1 MPDFTIEDL
10 DSSQIRVRCEKH
22 LAKELSD
29 HFTFKVPGR
38 EFMPAYRQK
47 RWDGQI
53 KLYNLYSQKI
63 YAGLEAYIHKFC
75 EDRNYSL
82 EVPNR
87 GSPPPV
93 TEKYLETFLES
104 IKISI
109 GGKRVDP
116 HEHQKEA
123 ILHAMNKNRCLMLSP
138 TGSGKSLVI
147 YTLLR
152 HYLNLLPKDQ
162 KVLIIVPTIG
172 LVSQMFSDIRD
183 YAGMDSNWNP
193 VENCHIMYAGKEK
206 NTRKRVVISTWQSLH
221 KMPKEY
227 FQQFG
232 TVFGDE
238 AHLFKSKSLSSI
250 MTQLTR
256 CPYRIAMTGT
266 LDGMLTHKL
275 VIEGLFGPTKK
286 VITTKKLMEQDL
298 LSNLTIDCLVLN
310 YTGSNRQLMRR
321 TPYQDEIEWL
331 ITDSRRN
338 KFICDLAKSTKG
350 NTLIL
355 FQFVEKHGKVLHEM
369 LKNCGKPVFFIHGGT
384 DVEQREHARN
394 IAEKIDDGI
403 ILASYGTFSTGINI
417 RRLNNIVF
425 ASPSKSRVRV
435 LQSIGRQLRKSVHK
449 STARLYDIVDD
460 LSWKKYQ
467 NHTLRH
473 FFERRKI
480 YDAEKFDY
488 KVIAIPLQGE
498 RNEEN
503 PL

>member
-1 MPDFTIEDL
+1 MYARFTIEDL

-22 LAKELSD
+22 LAKKNFQITLLS
-29 HFTFKVPGR
+29 KCR
-38 EFMPAYRQK
+38 EENSCLPIDKK

-87 GSPPPV
+87 GSPSPV

-206 NTRKRVVISTWQSLH
+206 KYKKESRDINMAIITQNAKRILSAIWNSFWRRSTLVQIEVAEFNYDSTHTVSLSDCDDGNTRRDV
-221 KMPKEY
+221 
-227 FQQFG
+227 
-232 TVFGDE
+232 
-238 AHLFKSKSLSSI
+238 
-250 MTQLTR
+250 
-256 CPYRIAMTGT
+256 
-266 LDGMLTHKL
+266 
-275 VIEGLFGPTKK
+275 
-286 VITTKKLMEQDL
+286 
-298 LSNLTIDCLVLN
+298 
-310 YTGSNRQLMRR
+310 
-321 TPYQDEIEWL
+321 
-331 ITDSRRN
+331 DSQT
-338 KFICDLAKSTKG
+338 CD
-350 NTLIL
+350 
-355 FQFVEKHGKVLHEM
+355 
-369 LKNCGKPVFFIHGGT
+369 
-384 DVEQREHARN
+384 
-394 IAEKIDDGI
+394 
-403 ILASYGTFSTGINI
+403 
-417 RRLNNIVF
+417 
-425 ASPSKSRVRV
+425 
-435 LQSIGRQLRKSVHK
+435 
-449 STARLYDIVDD
+449 
-460 LSWKKYQ
+460 
-467 NHTLRH
+467 
-473 FFERRKI
+473 
-480 YDAEKFDY
+480 
-488 KVIAIPLQGE
+488 
-498 RNEEN
+498 
-503 PL
+503 